1 MRLSI
6 ADTPSPAA
14 SAPPAPAAD
23 PAAPDLAVLTRDPAA
38 ALRSFFATVDR
49 IAAANPV
56 AIGRL
61 HELAGKARGS
71 PLSEAESN
79 ELQQL
84 KLQALRQGRAVG
96 AVIGF
101 FLKLRPYPMLEEI
114 RARGKLFQPAFGPVL
129 VVDGETVRGV
139 LERDQEFTVEPYGAE
154 MMKVMSPAHNG
165 RFTTFVLST
174 DDSAVYEPDKRLL
187 SLVCNRQDADRLTGL
202 VHRDCMRRVGA
213 AVRTARANG
222 SSAID
227 VVQSV
232 ARYVPV
238 TLGHEYLGVPVA
250 ERPGSFALTDEM
262 LTYYGQPIEGQ
273 LETAL
278 GRQDGVIP
286 DETLMYAW
294 IKAAFQHFFNNVQ
307 KDREVQKQGFRACR
321 LLLAYLLREIALH
334 RQRILNGEPVADT
347 MLTRMLHFQL
357 GRSTPS
363 IERPPDLDPR
373 LVSDLRIAE
382 NVMGTIVGAVAGQ
395 EEATGRVIDS
405 LMRLRDGECRT
416 DGPAQVPVRQLCRG
430 ETAGVER
437 SERPGHGRKPR
448 GAGQVLPRS
457 PAAPAPGRGA
467 AAQVRARR
475 RPHRRQPAD
484 RGGHARLRLARVG
497 DEGRSR
503 AGRVHPGSAPRT
515 LPAVR
520 VGPPHVSRAARLSG
534 HHRRDDD
541 CAAGTAGP
549 GAARARCG
557 GTVGSVRAAPRPAAA
572 RRSEPVRH
580 FVRPPV
586 FRFWHHAAVLAAGGR
601 RRRGDVTCRWFA
613 RGLPAVPD

>member
-14 SAPPAPAAD
+14 SVPPVSAAD
-23 PAAPDLAVLTRDPAA
+23 PAAPDLGVLTRDPSA
-38 ALRSFFATVDR
+38 ALQSFFATVDR
-49 IAAANPV
+49 ITAANPV

-61 HELAGKARGS
+61 QELAGKARGA
-71 PLSEAESN
+71 PLTEAESA

-96 AVIGF
+96 AAIGF

-129 VVDGETVRGV
+129 VVDGDTVRSV
-139 LERDQEFTVEPYGAE
+139 LERNQEFTVEPYGVE

-165 RFTTFVLST
+165 GFTTFVLST
-174 DDSAVYEPDKRLL
+174 DDTPVYEPDKRLL
-187 SLVCNRQDADRLTGL
+187 SLVCNRQDAERITGL
-202 VHRDCMRRVGA
+202 IHRDCMRRVGA
-213 AVRTARANG
+213 AVREARAEG

-227 VVQSV
+227 VVQRI

-250 ERPGSFALTDEM
+250 ERPGSFPLTDEM

-273 LETAL
+273 PETAL
-278 GRQDGVIP
+278 GREDGVIP
-286 DETLMYAW
+286 DEAQMYVW

-321 LLLAYLLREIALH
+321 LLLAYLLREIALQ
-334 RQRILNGEPVADT
+334 RQRILDGEPVADT

-363 IERPPDLDPR
+363 VERPPDLDAR

-416 DGPAQVPVRQLCRG
+416 DGPAQYRYGSFAEVRQL
-430 ETAGVER
+430 ALNVL
-437 SERPGHGRKPR
+437 SGRD
-448 GAGQVLPRS
+448 
-457 PAAPAPGRGA
+457 PA
-467 AAQVRARR
+467 
-475 RPHRRQPAD
+475 
-484 RGGHARLRLARVG
+484 
-497 DEGRSR
+497 E
-503 AGRVHPGSAPRT
+503 
-515 LPAVR
+515 
-520 VGPPHVSRAARLSG
+520 SRAALYKYFLEALRLQPQG
-534 HHRRDDD
+534 EVLLRKCVRDGVRIGDSRPI
-541 CAAGTAGP
+541 AAGTFVFASHGSAMKDVPEPDAFILDRPREHYLQYGWDRHACLGQHVSPVVIVETMIALLGLQDLARPVP
-549 GAARARCG
+549 GAG
-557 GTVGSVRAAPRPAAA
+557 EPSAPF
-572 RRSEPVRH
+572 E
-580 FVRPPV
+580 
-586 FRFWHHAAVLAAGGR
+586 
-601 RRRGDVTCRWFA
+601 RRRGRLQLDDQNLYATSFVLQYSDSGTTRQFWPLA
-613 RGLPAVPD
+613 EAGAEVI